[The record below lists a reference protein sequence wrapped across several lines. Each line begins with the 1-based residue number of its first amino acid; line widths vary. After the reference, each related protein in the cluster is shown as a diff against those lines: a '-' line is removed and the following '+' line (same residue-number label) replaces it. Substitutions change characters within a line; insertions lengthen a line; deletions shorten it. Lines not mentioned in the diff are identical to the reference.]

1 MKKIITLLICVLIM
15 AGLAATVFAANSATV
30 TVTPAKT
37 SALRGDEITFT
48 VTISEVDN
56 LRSAGFSL
64 TYDNSV
70 FTVVESSL
78 KCLASNASTSS
89 FKYNAAAG
97 GYVAMFMFES
107 AQKYSGDIFSFTL
120 KVKEN
125 AALNA
130 SSAVSVASLV
140 VRDSSGI
147 ISSTAQGTSVTVSC
161 NHTYGQW
168 EKVDDKD
175 HARTCSVTG
184 CGHKEVK
191 THSWDAGAVTSGA
204 TCKETGTKTYTCGDC
219 GATKTETIDKKDHTY
234 TNACDTDC
242 NSCGAIRTV
251 THSYSTKWSSD
262 GTKHWHECS
271 VCKARSD
278 EGAHIPGPAPT
289 EWTAQTCKTCGYELK
304 AALGHTHK
312 FQLNWTMD
320 ANGHW
325 HECTGCEDL
334 GNYEDHVFDD
344 DCDTQCNTC
353 GYTRTITH
361 VYMDRWSFD
370 ADGHWHECTICGEVL
385 EKTPHVPDSQDDE
398 QRCTV
403 CGYVAPPEEH
413 THSFVGDYFKDKT
426 GHWKQCSC
434 GQFSEAEPHIWNGG
448 TADTAT
454 GETVYACTLC
464 GEEKREAGGNSN
476 STSPSEEGP
485 QETTGDA
492 VKEEPPEND
501 QFPWK
506 ILLIV
511 VAVLVVSLGAYLIIG
526 IIGGKKQK
534 GRFSAK

>member
-1 MKKIITLLICVLIM
+1 MKKLLALVSLFLLAVVLVIPTQAASTAQMTITPSK
-15 AGLAATVFAANSATV
+15 ATAY
-30 TVTPAKT
+30 
-37 SALRGDEITFT
+37 RGDEI
-48 VTISEVDN
+48 
-56 LRSAGFSL
+56 
-64 TYDNSV
+64 V
-70 FTVVESSL
+70 FTVSISQIDSCVSGFMEFSYDSAVFEWVSGSCLVNATISSVQ
-78 KCLASNASTSS
+78 KDGTGAYVGSFAYSTS
-89 FKYNAAAG
+89 NPQT
-97 GYVAMFMFES
+97 V
-107 AQKYSGDIFSFTL
+107 SGNIFQFVL
-120 KVKEN
+120 KVKSD
-125 AALNA
+125 A
-130 SSAVSVASLV
+130 SMKTTSVTGVDVTFKDSAGAVT
-140 VRDSSGI
+140 
-147 ISSTAQGTSVTVSC
+147 TAVQPASVTVSC

-191 THSWDAGAVTSGA
+191 PHSWDTGAVTSGA

-492 VKEEPPEND
+492 VKEELPEND